1 MSFEEMIAALMSAQD
16 GGEPASPGIYDDLT
30 NSYRSLEESSAAKVA
45 QMEEMLSAQAAEIA
59 NLKAK
64 NWDLLM
70 SQPSTEETESQA
82 PEDNPTD
89 SEPSIDGLFSEE

>member
-1 MSFEEMIAALMSAQD
+1 MSFEEMIAALVSAQD
-16 GGEPASPGIYDDLT
+16 GGEPPAPGIYDDLT
-30 NSYRSLEESSAAKVA
+30 NSYRSLEESSTAKVG

-59 NLKAK
+59 SLKAK

-70 SQPSTEETESQA
+70 SQPAEGENEPQA
-82 PEDNPTD
+82 PDENPTE